1 MVTSLHYKTLARI
14 VRRDYLPVNTLTT
27 ITPASVKLFRPSAMP
42 FGPSTLQWHMPSPN
56 PPLPT
61 APPLGIS
68 RSHIGTASGPLELL
82 TALPRTATTSKPPLF
97 FAQGGFGCASV
108 WLSYLSYFSS
118 HGFPCYALSYRGHGG
133 SWYPGFW
140 AMYFTTRHAI
150 GEDLVAGIKEVE
162 RLEMARRKSEEKIG
176 VVVIA
181 HSAGGALSQYVLGRG
196 IVRVQA
202 FFILAAVPGF
212 GS

>member
-1 MVTSLHYKTLARI
+1 
-14 VRRDYLPVNTLTT
+14 
-27 ITPASVKLFRPSAMP
+27 
-42 FGPSTLQWHMPSPN
+42 
-56 PPLPT
+56 
-61 APPLGIS
+61 
-68 RSHIGTASGPLELL
+68 
-82 TALPRTATTSKPPLF
+82 
-97 FAQGGFGCASV
+97 
-108 WLSYLSYFSS
+108 
-118 HGFPCYALSYRGHGG
+118 
-133 SWYPGFW
+133 
-140 AMYFTTRHAI
+140 MYFTTRHAI